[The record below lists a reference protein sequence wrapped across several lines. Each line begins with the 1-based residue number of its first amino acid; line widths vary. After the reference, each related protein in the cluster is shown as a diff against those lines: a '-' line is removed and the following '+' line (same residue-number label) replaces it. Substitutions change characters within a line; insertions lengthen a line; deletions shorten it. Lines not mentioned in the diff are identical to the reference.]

1 MHDPIYMKNKS
12 RACVYL
18 VIFLL
23 LTEGHQDDRDK
34 QIQHHKCHKNYAGPN
49 EEGTKNW
56 AVVQDLPGRKPVIP
70 FFVATV
76 PLRSPQQQIRSSEL
90 NRIREMPSVQ
100 YWECDLSSPELAQ
113 KGYGLHPCPSLLPL
127 KVGTISS

>member
-70 FFVATV
+70 FLVATV

-100 YWECDLSSPELAQ
+100 YWECGLSSPELVQ
-113 KGYGLHPCPSLLPL
+113 KGCGPHPCPSLLPL